1 MTEQL
6 KHGGPAARC
15 NIAGL
20 GATRGYCHGL
30 PALLLAASLVG
41 PATAHHSHNAYELS
55 VWTTMEGT
63 VNQVLLLNP
72 HSWIYLDVTDEQG
85 EMTTWALEAANFS
98 AFFAKGVK
106 QEDVRSGDRIRVRV
120 HVLRDGTNGG
130 LLGFV
135 TPLHGDPARGHG
147 IELEWD

>member
-1 MTEQL
+1 MAAQF
-6 KHGGPAARC
+6 KHGG
-15 NIAGL
+15 L
-20 GATRGYCHGL
+20 
-30 PALLLAASLVG
+30 ALLVAASLAF
-41 PATAHHSHNAYELS
+41 PAVAHHSHNAYELT
-55 VWTTMEGT
+55 VWTTLEGT
-63 VNQVLLLNP
+63 VNQVHLINP

-85 EMTTWALEAANFS
+85 ETMTWALEAANFS

-106 QEDVRSGDRIRVRV
+106 QEDVQPGDLIRVRI

>member
-1 MTEQL
+1 MAAQF
-6 KHGGPAARC
+6 KHGG
-15 NIAGL
+15 L
-20 GATRGYCHGL
+20 
-30 PALLLAASLVG
+30 ALLVAASLAF
-41 PATAHHSHNAYELS
+41 PAVAHHSHNAYELT
-55 VWTTMEGT
+55 VWTTLEGT
-63 VNQVLLLNP
+63 VNQVHLINP

-85 EMTTWALEAANFS
+85 ETTTWALEAANFS

-106 QEDVRSGDRIRVRV
+106 QEDVQPGDLIRVRI

-135 TPLHGDPARGHG
+135 TPLHGDPSRGHG

>member
-1 MTEQL
+1 MLAITAQL
-6 KHGGPAARC
+6 KHR
-15 NIAGL
+15 GL
-20 GATRGYCHGL
+20 
-30 PALLLAASLVG
+30 ALLFAASLVV
-41 PATAHHSHNAYELS
+41 PAIAHHSHNAYEVT
-55 VWTTMEGT
+55 VWSTLEGT
-63 VNQVLLLNP
+63 VNQVLLINP

-85 EMTTWALEAANFS
+85 ETTTWALEAANFS

-106 QEDVRSGDRIRVRV
+106 QEDVQPGDLIRVKI
-120 HVLRDGTNGG
+120 HLLRDGTNGG

>member
-1 MTEQL
+1 MVSQF
-6 KHGGPAARC
+6 KNGG
-15 NIAGL
+15 L
-20 GATRGYCHGL
+20 
-30 PALLLAASLVG
+30 ALLVAASLAF
-41 PATAHHSHNAYELS
+41 PAVAHHSHNAYELTA
-55 VWTTMEGT
+55 WTTLEGT
-63 VNQVLLLNP
+63 VNQVHLINP

-85 EMTTWALEAANFS
+85 ETTTWALEAANFS

-106 QEDVRSGDRIRVRV
+106 QEDVQPGDLIRVRI

>member
-1 MTEQL
+1 MTAQL
-6 KHGGPAARC
+6 KHGTLALLFAASMCGPAM
-15 NIAGL
+15 
-20 GATRGYCHGL
+20 
-30 PALLLAASLVG
+30 
-41 PATAHHSHNAYELS
+41 AHHSHNAYELS

-63 VNQVLLLNP
+63 VNQVHLINP

-85 EMTTWALEAANFS
+85 ETTTWALEAANFS

-106 QEDVRSGDRIRVRV
+106 QEDVLPGDRIRVRI
-120 HVLRDGTNGG
+120 HVLRDGANGG